1 MFLFVS
7 TYLLCPYPF
16 IPPTSLY
23 SSYIPVSLLISDS
36 LLHSCTPLS
45 PCILNIRLVSL
56 YPSYIPVYLLLFCIQ
71 SFISVFLVS
80 FLYPCIPLVSLLYP
94 YIQSFIPVLLYLL
107 VPPYP
112 SCFPV
117 SNPSS
122 LYSSVYLYPPVS
134 LCITTVSLYFSCFP
148 VSNPSSL
155 YSSVYLY
162 PPVSLMYPCIQS
174 FIPILI
180 CLLVPLVPLMYPCI

>member
-45 PCILNIRLVSL
+45 PCILNIRPVSL
-56 YPSYIPVYLLLFCIQ
+56 YPLYIIVYLLHFCIQ
-71 SFISVFLVS
+71 SFISVFLLCPFCIPIS
-80 FLYPCIPLVSLLYP
+80 NHSSLYYSIYLYPRIPPVSLYPILHPCIHLSTCTPLYPFVSLLYP
-94 YIQSFIPVLLYLL
+94 CISLVSLYPILHPCIPLSTCTPL
-107 VPPYP
+107 YP
-112 SCFPV
+112 SCIPV

-122 LYSSVYLYPPVS
+122 LY
-134 LCITTVSLYFSCFP
+134 
-148 VSNPSSL
+148 
-155 YSSVYLY
+155 
-162 PPVSLMYPCIQS
+162 
-174 FIPILI
+174 
-180 CLLVPLVPLMYPCI
+180 